1 LASAVRGFG
10 GAATD
15 VARLLDE
22 RRSVTEGALGRY
34 LPAEGEYPPLIH
46 EALRYACL
54 SGGKRLRPILTQAAV
69 ESLGEAPGRVL
80 KAACAVEYVHC
91 CSLVLDDLPSMD
103 NALLRRGRPTTH
115 RVFGVATSMLAAD
128 ALLMHAFRL
137 VADNAVDVAAD
148 GPRTA
153 RAVRDLA
160 TAVGSF
166 GMVGGQHVDLETA
179 GSETIEPATLEYIQ
193 TRKTGA
199 LFVASAA
206 IGCALLGAS
215 ADAVERLSE
224 YARNLG
230 LAYQIVDDILDAE
243 GDPAVTGKGV
253 LQDVRKKTFVTVH
266 GVEAAR
272 RAARAL
278 ARAAKEAL
286 DGFEGDPG
294 ELRAIADHC
303 VRRSS

>member
-1 LASAVRGFG
+1 MA
-10 GAATD
+10 GAAR
-15 VARLLDE
+15 AE
-22 RRSVTEGALGRY
+22 EIRRSVDASARLEERRVVVEAALGRN
-34 LPAEGEYPPLIH
+34 LPAEGEYPPRIH

-54 SGGKRLRPILTQAAV
+54 GGGKRLRPLVTMAAV
-69 ESLGEAPGRVL
+69 ESVGGSAESVL

-103 NALLRRGRPTTH
+103 NALMRRGRPATH

-137 VADNAVDVAAD
+137 VADNAVDVGAD

-153 RAVRDLA
+153 QAVRDLA

-179 GSETIEPATLEYIQ
+179 GSAVEPATLEYIQ

-199 LFVASAA
+199 LFAASATVGCVL
-206 IGCALLGAS
+206 IGAP
-215 ADAVERLSE
+215 ADAVRRLSE
-224 YARNLG
+224 YARSLG

-243 GDPAVTGKGV
+243 GDPVVMGKDAG
-253 LQDVRKKTFVTVH
+253 QDARKATFVTVH
-266 GVEAAR
+266 GVDAAR

-278 ARAAKEAL
+278 GAAAKRAL
-286 DGFEGDPG
+286 EGFDGDAGALLGIVDQC
-294 ELRAIADHC
+294 LT
-303 VRRSS
+303 RSS